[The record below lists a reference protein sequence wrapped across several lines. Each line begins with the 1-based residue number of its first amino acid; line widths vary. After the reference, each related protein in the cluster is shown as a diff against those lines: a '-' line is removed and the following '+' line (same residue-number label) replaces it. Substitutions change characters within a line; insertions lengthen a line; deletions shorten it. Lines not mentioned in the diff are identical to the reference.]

1 MSPLRCLLALGLL
14 LTCLAGGPLR
24 AADESVR
31 RRVVVFHS
39 LPNDIPGLQELTSAL
54 NEGFAKVPGSPV
66 DVIHEYTGLDRF
78 KGGGYESALLDLYSL
93 KYRTRPVDLLVTV
106 GPSALDFVVGNRFLP
121 GVPLVSCYVPLR
133 SVEAARAQRP
143 ALAAAIPANNAP
155 RTLELMLALYPKTQR
170 IHVVLGASDYEREQA
185 KRGQTVFDRFAGRV
199 AFLYLNDLTLEQM
212 EGYVARLGGEDLV
225 LFGSL
230 LQDPSG
236 RDFTSMEPLARIS
249 AASRRPVFGVLSE
262 DLGHGILGGELLS
275 MGLSGQAAADLGTRI
290 LAGTRAADLPLAL
303 DTGVAPMFD
312 WRQMQR
318 WDLPPR
324 RLPPGAVVR
333 FRPPSLWDTHGRAIG
348 AGLAVIALQSLLVAG
363 LVVQLR
369 RRKRTERALSEA
381 EMRYRTVADFTHDW
395 EFWQGA
401 EGAFIYLSPACARI
415 SGYPPEAF
423 LADPDLLGRL
433 VVEEDRSS
441 WEAFQARARAGGSQ
455 PSLEFRLRTRE
466 GALRWMEM
474 ASNPV
479 RLEDGRQAG
488 HRGSLRDITDRKQAE
503 LDLKQA
509 YAEIAALKDRLEAEN
524 TYYREKVQAVEGS
537 TEIIGQSD
545 AVKYLLFRIRQA
557 APADTTVLIQGE
569 TGSGKELVAESLH
582 RQGGRADR
590 PLIKVNCAA
599 LPPSLAESEL
609 FGHEKGAFTGAQA
622 QRKGRFELA
631 DRGTLFLDEVGE
643 LPLELQ
649 AKLLRVLQDGEF
661 QRVGGTRTL
670 KADVRLIAATNR
682 DLSREVQAGRF
693 REDLWYRL
701 NVFPISVPPL
711 RARKEDIPLLAR
723 HFLDRLC
730 EKVRRPPLEL
740 PMGVVQALQAHSWP
754 GNIRELQNI
763 IEQAI
768 LISDGATLRLPGPL
782 GAPAPAPAA
791 GGPLVTL
798 EALERSHIL
807 QALAHCQ
814 GRVEGAQGA
823 AALLGLKASTLRSR
837 MLKLGIARAG

>member
-14 LTCLAGGPLR
+14 LTCLAGGPVR
-24 AADESVR
+24 AAEEPVR
-31 RRVVVFHS
+31 RRVVVLHS
-39 LPNDIPGLQELTSAL
+39 LPNDIPGLQELTTAL
-54 NEGFAKVPGSPV
+54 NEGFARTPGSPV

-78 KGGGYESALLDLYSL
+78 KGGGYEPALLDLYNL

-121 GVPLVSCYVPLR
+121 GVPLVSCYVPL
-133 SVEAARAQRP
+133 SFVEAARAQRP

-155 RTLELMLALYPKTQR
+155 RTLELMLSLYPKTQR

-185 KRGQTVFDRFAGRV
+185 RRGQAAFARFAGRV

-212 EGYVARLGGEDLV
+212 EGYVARLGEEDLV

-262 DLGHGILGGELLS
+262 DLGHGIVGGELLS

-290 LAGTRAADLPLAL
+290 LAGARAADLPLAL
-303 DTGVAPMFD
+303 DAGAAPMFD

-318 WDLPPR
+318 WDLSAR
-324 RLPPGAVVR
+324 RLPPGAMVR

-348 AGLAVIALQSLLVAG
+348 AGLAVIAVQSVLVAG
-363 LVVQLR
+363 LIIQLR
-369 RRKRTERALSEA
+369 RRQRTERALSEA
-381 EMRYRTVADFTHDW
+381 EERYRTVADFTHDW
-395 EFWQGA
+395 EFWQA
-401 EGAFIYLSPACARI
+401 PEGAFLYLSPACARLT
-415 SGYPPEAF
+415 GHGPGAF
-423 LADPDLLGRL
+423 AEDPDLLDRL
-433 VVEEDRSS
+433 VVPEDRAP
-441 WEAFQARARAGGSQ
+441 WQAALARARAGAAQ
-455 PSLEFRLRTRE
+455 PTLEFRLRRADGE
-466 GALRWMEM
+466 VRWMEL

-479 RLEDGRQAG
+479 QLADGRQAG
-488 HRGSLRDITDRKQAE
+488 HRGSIRDITDRKRAE
-503 LDLKQA
+503 LDLKAA
-509 YAEIAALKDRLEAEN
+509 YAEIGALKDRLESEN

-545 AVKYLLFRIRQA
+545 PIKYLLFRIKQA

-582 RQGGRADR
+582 RQGRRAER

-609 FGHEKGAFTGAQA
+609 FGHEKGAFTGAQG

-631 DRGTLFLDEVGE
+631 DQGTLFLDEVGE

-661 QRVGGTRTL
+661 QRVGGSRTL
-670 KADVRLIAATNR
+670 KVDVRLIAATNR
-682 DLSREVQAGRF
+682 DLSKEVQAGRF

-711 RARKEDIPLLAR
+711 RDRREDIPLLAR

-730 EKVRRPPLEL
+730 EKVRRPSLEL
-740 PMGVVQALQAHSWP
+740 PMGVVQALQAHAWP
-754 GNIRELQNI
+754 GNIRELQNV
-763 IEQAI
+763 IEQAV
-768 LISDGATLRLPGPL
+768 LISDGPVLRLPGPL
-782 GAPAPAPAA
+782 AGAPTG
-791 GGPLVTL
+791 GGPGRLISL
-798 EALERSHIL
+798 EALERTHIL
-807 QALAHCQ
+807 EILAHCQ
-814 GRVEGAQGA
+814 GRVEGPQGA
-823 AALLGLKASTLRSR
+823 AAILGLKPSTLRSR
-837 MLKLGIARAG
+837 MQKLGVDRGA

>member
-1 MSPLRCLLALGLL
+1 MSPLRTLLALGLL
-14 LTCLAGGPLR
+14 LTCLSGPAGRAGAEPL
-24 AADESVR
+24 R
-31 RRVVVFHS
+31 RRVVVLHS
-39 LPNDIPGLQELTSAL
+39 LPNDIPGLQELSTAL
-54 NEGFAKVPGSPV
+54 NEGFAKVPGPPV

-78 KGGGYESALLDLYSL
+78 SGGGYEPALLDLYNL
-93 KYRTRPVDLLVTV
+93 KYRSKPVDLLVAV
-106 GPSALDFVVGNRFLP
+106 GPSALDFVVEHRFLP

-133 SVEAARAQRP
+133 FVEAARVKRP
-143 ALAAAIPANNAP
+143 DVAAAIPANNAP
-155 RTLELMLALYPKTQR
+155 RTLELMLALYPRTQR
-170 IHVVLGASDYEREQA
+170 VHVVLGASDYEREQA
-185 KRGQTVFDRFAGRV
+185 RRGQVAFARFAGRV
-199 AFLYLNDLTLEQM
+199 AFLYLNDLTLDQLEA
-212 EGYVARLGGEDLV
+212 YVAKLGEEDLV
-225 LFGSL
+225 LFGSF
-230 LQDPSG
+230 LQDASG
-236 RDFTSMEPLARIS
+236 RDFTSTEPLARIS

-275 MGLSGQAAADLGTRI
+275 MGLSGQAAADLGARI
-290 LAGTRAADLPLAL
+290 LGGARASELPLAM
-303 DTGVAPMFD
+303 DAGVAPMFD
-312 WRQMQR
+312 WRQVQR
-318 WDLPPR
+318 WDLPTR
-324 RLPPGAVVR
+324 RLPSGALLR

-348 AGLAVIALQSLLVAG
+348 AGLAVIAVQSVLVAG

-369 RRKRTERALSEA
+369 RRKRTEAALSEA
-381 EMRYRTVADFTHDW
+381 EVRYRTVADFTHDW
-395 EFWQGA
+395 EFWQA
-401 EGAFIYLSPACARI
+401 PDGAFLYLSPACARLT
-415 SGYPPEAF
+415 GHGPEAF
-423 LADPDLLGRL
+423 ASDPGLLERL
-433 VVEEDRSS
+433 VAEEDR
-441 WEAFQARARAGGSQ
+441 EAWRAALARARAGEGQ
-455 PSLEFRLRTRE
+455 PSFEFRLRRE
-466 GALRWMEM
+466 DGEQRWMEL

-479 RLEDGRQAG
+479 RLPDGALAG
-488 HRGSLRDITDRKQAE
+488 HRGSIRDITDRKRAE
-503 LDLKQA
+503 LDLKRA
-509 YAEIAALKDRLEAEN
+509 YAEIGALKDRLEAEN

-545 AVKYLLFRIRQA
+545 PIKYLLFRIKQA

-582 RQGGRADR
+582 RQGSRAER

-631 DRGTLFLDEVGE
+631 DKGTLFLDEVGE

-682 DLSREVQAGRF
+682 DLSKEVQAGRF

-711 RARKEDIPLLAR
+711 RDRKEDIPLLAR

-740 PMGVVQALQAHSWP
+740 PMGVVQALQAHPWP
-754 GNIRELQNI
+754 GNIRELQNV

-768 LISDGATLRLPGPL
+768 LVSEGRALRLPGPL
-782 GAPAPAPAA
+782 GGGSTPA
-791 GGPLVTL
+791 GGDRGLVTL
-798 EALERSHIL
+798 EALERAHIL
-807 QALAHCQ
+807 QVVAHCQ
-814 GRVEGAQGA
+814 GRVEGLQGA
-823 AALLGLKASTLRSR
+823 AALLGLKPSTLRSR
-837 MLKLGIARAG
+837 MQKLGIDRAP